1 MAHISRYIAVD
12 LGAESG
18 RIMLGELSEQHLQL
32 EEIYRFSNEP
42 LEENGSLKWDF
53 GFLLSE
59 IQKGLA
65 RAVRRAEGLVS
76 GIAVDSWGVDFGLL
90 DKDKRLME
98 NPYHYRDSRTEGVME
113 KAFEIMPRREIFQ
126 NSGLQFMKL
135 NTLYQLLAVKQK
147 HPEVLRGAGHLVFMA
162 DLVSYFLCGRI
173 FAEYTLAGTSQL
185 MDMRSGQWSEAIFKK
200 FGLPLDI
207 MPEIIPPGTIVGP
220 LQSAICRELATEP
233 IKVVAAGSHDT
244 ACAVAAVP
252 AETENW
258 AYISSGTWS
267 LIGVEIDRPII
278 NDEVLNHG
286 FTNEGGAANT
296 IRFLKNSMGLWPLQQ
311 CKRQWQSEGADL
323 SYNELTAL
331 AQNAEPFAVHLDLNF
346 EPLFTPGDMPA
357 KINEYLKKTGQS
369 PLRDKGQMV
378 RTILESLALQYRS
391 VIEAIERI
399 RKIPVE
405 VIHIVGGGSQNDL
418 LSQFAADAVG
428 KKVIAGPVEATAM
441 GNITLQAIADGQIK
455 SLPQGREIIRHSVE
469 LKTYHPQEREKWSV
483 PYFKYMV

>member
-1 MAHISRYIAVD
+1 
-12 LGAESG
+12 
-18 RIMLGELSEQHLQL
+18 
-32 EEIYRFSNEP
+32 
-42 LEENGSLKWDF
+42 
-53 GFLLSE
+53 
-59 IQKGLA
+59 
-65 RAVRRAEGLVS
+65 
-76 GIAVDSWGVDFGLL
+76 
-90 DKDKRLME
+90 
-98 NPYHYRDSRTEGVME
+98 
-113 KAFEIMPRREIFQ
+113 
-126 NSGLQFMKL
+126 
-135 NTLYQLLAVKQK
+135 
-147 HPEVLRGAGHLVFMA
+147 
-162 DLVSYFLCGRI
+162 RI

-185 MDMRSGQWSEAIFKK
+185 MDMRSGQWSEAILKK